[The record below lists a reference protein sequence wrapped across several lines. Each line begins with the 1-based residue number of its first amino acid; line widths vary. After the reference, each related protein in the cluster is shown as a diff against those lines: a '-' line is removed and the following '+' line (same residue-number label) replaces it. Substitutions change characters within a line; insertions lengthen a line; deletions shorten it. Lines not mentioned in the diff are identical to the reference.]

1 MWSKQALIQLSRL
14 HFVLALGVRV
24 ILLVFK
30 KLLLPIPNCT
40 RKHMDYLHKKQFFLL
55 KIVLVPGSYNFDK
68 PATS

>member
-14 HFVLALGVRV
+14 HFVLALGV

-30 KLLLPIPNCT
+30 KLLFPIPNCT

-55 KIVLVPGSYNFDK
+55 KVVFVPGSYNFDK

>member
-14 HFVLALGVRV
+14 HFVLALGV

-40 RKHMDYLHKKQFFLL
+40 RKHMDYLHKKQIFLL
-55 KIVLVPGSYNFDK
+55 KVVFVPGSYNFDK

>member
-14 HFVLALGVRV
+14 HFVLALGV

-55 KIVLVPGSYNFDK
+55 KVVFVPGSYNFDK